1 MGVIAARSNDLSKA
15 AELIGEA
22 ILADP
27 TNPAAL
33 SDRGVALK
41 ALRQFEGALADFD
54 QAITVQPDY
63 APAYNN
69 RGNLL
74 RELRQWDAALA
85 SYDRAVEIDPRYSDA
100 HNNRGVLLT
109 DLNRWEA
116 AVASFDEAI
125 AANPAHADA
134 LCNRGVALERLDRPD
149 AALASYDR
157 ALRLDPAHVLALA
170 NRGNVLRQ
178 LQLVNSALSSC
189 NRAIAL
195 SPNLAAAHQ
204 NKAMALLSL
213 GELETGWA
221 ELEWRWK
228 NENNALFAE
237 RRGFRQPLWLGE
249 AAPSGRTLLLHSEQG
264 MGDTLQ
270 FCRYAPMAARSG
282 AEVVLEVP
290 QPLVSL
296 MSTLEGVSRVVARGA
311 PLPDFDLHCPL
322 MSLPLAFKTTLGSIP
337 ANVPYLHADA
347 HKSRLWE
354 ERLGARTGLRVGLVW
369 SGGFRPNQPEIWA
382 VDNRRNIPLAML
394 APLRHPAVE
403 FYTLQKGEPAE
414 SELAKLRSNRWDG
427 PPLIDFTDRLHDF
440 ADTAA
445 LIEQLDLVISVDTST
460 AHLAGALGK
469 PVWILNRFDTC
480 WRWLLDRPDSPWYP
494 TARIYRQESA
504 GNWASVVRQVAA
516 DLAGLAA

>member
-116 AVASFDEAI
+116 AVASFDEA
-125 AANPAHADA
+125 D
-134 LCNRGVALERLDRPD
+134 RGKSPPMRMRSAIGVWRWNVWIVRTP
-149 AALASYDR
+149 ALASYDR

-414 SELAKLRSNRWDG
+414 SELAKLRSNRRG
-427 PPLIDFTDRLHDF
+427 RPAAHRLHRSI
-440 ADTAA
+440 A
-445 LIEQLDLVISVDTST
+445 
-460 AHLAGALGK
+460 
-469 PVWILNRFDTC
+469 RFC
-480 WRWLLDRPDSPWYP
+480 RYGSSHR
-494 TARIYRQESA
+494 TARPGYFRRYFDCPSGRCARQ
-504 GNWASVVRQVAA
+504 
-516 DLAGLAA
+516 AGLDIESFRHLLALAVGPARLTLVSDGKNLPPGKRRQLGIGRPAGRR